1 MNSSSD
7 KIAQLGLDVY
17 AKIGKPVNVNVVRAM
32 LESMSIR
39 IVDAQADY
47 GMENLQ
53 ELAKLVYSQITAAE
67 FLERHPSPLKV
78 NEQFASTNTSAS
90 DYLRVKT
97 KYFFHYYPLGLFHGL
112 PVFLQILTIV
122 LFGYSLWTYVGFNQ
136 LQSTA
141 VVLGVI
147 FGLVGTGGF
156 VQVIG
161 RQVSHYWFNNDFI
174 MARKS
179 TVMVI
184 RDGLT
189 FMGVLSILTIVVN
202 FFANFYPYKFLYVVY
217 AYSFSIGISLL
228 FSAVFHPLKQRWV
241 ITVAFVVATA
251 VALSLK
257 LFTSIETYYTH
268 WIGIWTAIVIMV
280 LYLKYFFD
288 KKVKQTKSFNRATSK
303 SAVMIYRNYRYFFY
317 GLLFF
322 TFIFLDRILAW
333 STSHDGIL
341 PYIIYYEKNYEVG
354 MDIAILIF
362 FLLVGVLEY
371 SIASFSTISD
381 MMQKQIPY
389 NRPDLF
395 NLKMLRMYRQ
405 HVITL
410 WIAGIVMTVL
420 LYFVIWSR
428 LGYEKAFDE
437 ALDPISIKV
446 SLIGGLGYV
455 FVAWG
460 MLNSLYLFTLNKPTK
475 PLKAIIWAS
484 IVNIVVGLL
493 LSRMVSYEYSVV
505 GMLAGSIVYAMLTL
519 NSAMKFFKNLDYYYY
534 AAY

>member
-1 MNSSSD
+1 
-7 KIAQLGLDVY
+7 
-17 AKIGKPVNVNVVRAM
+17 
-32 LESMSIR
+32 
-39 IVDAQADY
+39 
-47 GMENLQ
+47 
-53 ELAKLVYSQITAAE
+53 
-67 FLERHPSPLKV
+67 
-78 NEQFASTNTSAS
+78 
-90 DYLRVKT
+90 
-97 KYFFHYYPLGLFHGL
+97 
-112 PVFLQILTIV
+112 
-122 LFGYSLWTYVGFNQ
+122 
-136 LQSTA
+136 
-141 VVLGVI
+141 
-147 FGLVGTGGF
+147 
-156 VQVIG
+156 
-161 RQVSHYWFNNDFI
+161 

-189 FMGVLSILTIVVN
+189 FMGVLSVLTIVVN

-217 AYSFSIGISLL
+217 AYSFSIGILLL

-241 ITVAFVVATA
+241 ITVAFVIATA

-257 LFTSIETYYTH
+257 LLTSIETYYTH

-288 KKVKQTKSFNRATSK
+288 KKVKETNSFNLATSK

-322 TFIFLDRILAW
+322 IFIFLDRILAW
-333 STSHDGIL
+333 STSNDGVL

-371 SIASFSTISD
+371 SIASFSTIGD
-381 MMQKQIPY
+381 MMQKQIAY

-395 NLKMLRMYRQ
+395 NLRMFRMYRQ
-405 HVITL
+405 HVFTL
-410 WIAGIVMTVL
+410 WIAGVVMTAL
-420 LYFVIWSR
+420 LYFVIWSW

-437 ALDPISIKV
+437 TLDPISIKV

-475 PLKAIIWAS
+475 PLQAIIWAS
-484 IVNIVVGLL
+484 IINIVVGLL
-493 LSRMVSYEYSVV
+493 MSRMISYEYSVV

-519 NSAMKFFKNLDYYYY
+519 NSTLKFFRNLDYYYY

>member
-1 MNSSSD
+1 MSNYSL
-7 KIAQLGLDVY
+7 KIEQLGLDVY
-17 AKIGKPVNVNVVRAM
+17 SKIGKPINVNVVRAM

-39 IVDAQADY
+39 IIDAQSDY

-53 ELAKLVYSQITAAE
+53 ALAQEVFSKITNAE
-67 FLERHPSPLKV
+67 FLQRNPNPLKV

-97 KYFFHYYPLGLFHGL
+97 RYFFYYYPLGLFHGV

-202 FFANFYPYKFLYVVY
+202 FFANFYPYKFLYIVY
-217 AYSFSIGISLL
+217 AYSFSIGILLL

-241 ITVAFVVATA
+241 ITVAFVIATA
-251 VALSLK
+251 VALLLK

-268 WIGIWTAIVIMV
+268 WIGIWTAIIIMV

-288 KKVKQTKSFNRATSK
+288 KKVKETKSFNRATSK

-322 TFIFLDRILAW
+322 SFIFLDRILAW
-333 STSHDGIL
+333 STSNDGVL

-381 MMQKQIPY
+381 MLQKQIAY

-395 NLKMLRMYRQ
+395 NSKMFRMYRQ

-420 LYFVIWSR
+420 LYFVIWSW

-484 IVNIVVGLL
+484 IINIVVGLL
-493 LSRMVSYEYSVV
+493 MSRMVSYEYSVV

-519 NSAMKFFKNLDYYYY
+519 NSTIKFFKNLDYYYY